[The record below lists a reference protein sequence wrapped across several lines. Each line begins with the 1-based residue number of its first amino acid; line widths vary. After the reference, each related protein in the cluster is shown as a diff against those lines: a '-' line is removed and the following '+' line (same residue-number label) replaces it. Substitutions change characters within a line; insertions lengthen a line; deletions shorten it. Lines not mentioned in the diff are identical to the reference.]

1 MGDAAD
7 WALPERA
14 FHLADRDNWA
24 AIQRDGLH
32 SAAVLIARAGLRGR
46 AARPFAGYR
55 DTGMQL
61 PSGAR
66 LRDQRPMP
74 PAALQRCLDDG
85 LSPDDWYRLVNDKVF
100 FWLDE
105 DRLHRHVAACGK
117 RPQLIVTVD
126 LRALVERHGSR
137 AFVTPF
143 NVGNA
148 RRRPA
153 ARGRRTFVP
162 LAAWLTARWQSEA
175 EPGAAPRARSHRPAE
190 LAIAGSVPDL
200 MALVVAVRP
209 ARQGRSPASAK
220 AKDAAPRARQGK
232 APRAP

>member
-1 MGDAAD
+1 MTDPTD

-14 FHLADRDNWA
+14 FHLADRENWA
-24 AIQRDGLH
+24 AIERDGLH

-46 AARPFAGYR
+46 AARPFTCYR

-74 PAALQRCLDDG
+74 PAALERCLDDG
-85 LSPDDWYRLVNDKVF
+85 LTPDDWYRLVNDKVF

-105 DRLHRHVAACGK
+105 DRLSRHVAACGA
-117 RPQLIVTVD
+117 RPQLVVTVD
-126 LRALVERHGSR
+126 LRALVARHGKR

-153 ARGRRTFVP
+153 ARGERTFVP
-162 LAAWLTARWQSEA
+162 LAAWLAARWQSEA
-175 EPGAAPRARSHRPAE
+175 APGASPRPRSHRPAE
-190 LAIAGSVPDL
+190 LAVAGSVPDL
-200 MALVVAVRP
+200 MELVVAV
-209 ARQGRSPASAK
+209 
-220 AKDAAPRARQGK
+220 RQGK